1 MVGYC
6 QPSISEA
13 MEPTPAECPPMQ
25 TAHCR
30 DLVEAEARGEK
41 EHQGE
46 EGACAEAL
54 SLNPSTSGSRQKDR
68 ALQGVLGG

>member
-1 MVGYC
+1 
-6 QPSISEA
+6 
-13 MEPTPAECPPMQ
+13 MQ

-41 EHQGE
+41 EHQRE

-54 SLNPSTSGSRQKDR
+54 SLNPSTSGGRQKDR